1 MTRTLYQMGEVM
13 STPPVPPAAG
23 PGRGE
28 PGPPGENGGDVA
40 RLRTEL
46 REARETIEAIQGG
59 GVDSLVIGPAG
70 QEQVYSR
77 AGADRTY
84 RLVVEAMSEGAA
96 TISPR
101 GVILDANP
109 RLGLMT
115 GRSGSELVGTAV
127 LDLIPEPDR
136 AEFTRLIDVGASGS
150 ARGEMQLSTLDSTAL
165 PVLLAVSGFDLDGML
180 LRCLVLTDLS
190 AQRAAE
196 AQTAVAHQALRV
208 SEERLRTLVDNAPI
222 GIEELSLTGELVQ
235 VNPRMCEITGY
246 TADELRSLRLQDITH
261 PGDLDADLAN
271 MARLSSGEIDSYAM
285 EKRDVRKDGGVVW
298 VEASRAVVRDPDSD
312 PVLFVGTVRDITAQR
327 EAEAEVG
334 RLNTDL
340 EARVER
346 RTADLAL
353 ANKNLEAFSYSVSH
367 DLRAPLRA
375 LSGYSEAL
383 LEDYS
388 DHLDETG
395 RGYAERIQAASE
407 RMARLIDDL
416 LQLARVSR
424 SQMHIRPVDLSGEV
438 AAVVKEFQSADPGR
452 QIEISIQDGVQA
464 SADRGLIRT
473 VLQNLIENA
482 WKFTSREEHP
492 TIEFG
497 SMPADGAEIGCF
509 MRDNGAGFD
518 PAHAAKLFEP
528 FERLH
533 TDTDFAGTGIGLASV
548 QRIVERHG
556 GRIWAESE
564 VGRGATFYFTLDAT
578 RAS

>member
-1 MTRTLYQMGEVM
+1 M
-13 STPPVPPAAG
+13 SPPPVPQVAG
-23 PGRGE
+23 PGHAE
-28 PGPPGENGGDVA
+28 SGPPGEDRGEVA
-40 RLRTEL
+40 QLRTEL

-96 TISPR
+96 TVSPR

-109 RLGLMT
+109 RLILMT
-115 GRSGSELVGTAV
+115 GRSGSELVGTPV

-136 AEFTRLIDVGASGS
+136 AEFTRLLDVGAGGS
-150 ARGEMQLSTLDSTAL
+150 ARGEMQLATRDSTSL

-196 AQTAVAHQALRV
+196 AQTATAHQALRV
-208 SEERLRTLVDNAPI
+208 SEGRLRALVDNAPI
-222 GIEELSLTGELVQ
+222 GIEELSLSGELVQ

-246 TADELRSLRLQDITH
+246 TADELRSMRLQDITH

-271 MARLSSGEIDSYAM
+271 MQRLSSGETDSYST

-298 VEASRAVVRDPDSD
+298 VEANRAVVRDPDGH
-312 PVLFVGTVRDITAQR
+312 PVLVVGAVRDITAQR

-424 SQMHIRPVDLSGEV
+424 SQMHIRPVDLSAEV

-452 QIEISIQDGVQA
+452 QIGVSIQGGVQA

-482 WKFTSREEHP
+482 WKFTSREESP

-533 TDTDFAGTGIGLASV
+533 TDADFAGTGIGLASV
-548 QRIVERHG
+548 QRIIERHG
-556 GRIWAESE
+556 GRIWAEGA
-564 VGRGATFYFTLDAT
+564 VDAGATFYFTLDAT

>member
-1 MTRTLYQMGEVM
+1 M
-13 STPPVPPAAG
+13 SIPPVPQVAG
-23 PGRGE
+23 RDE
-28 PGPPGENGGDVA
+28 PGPPGEGGGEVA
-40 RLRTEL
+40 QLRTEL

-96 TISPR
+96 TVSPR

-109 RLGLMT
+109 RLSLMT
-115 GRSGSELVGTAV
+115 GRRGSELVGTPV
-127 LDLIPEPDR
+127 LDLIPEPHQ
-136 AEFTRLIDVGASGS
+136 AEFTRLLSVGAGGS
-150 ARGEMQLSTLDSTAL
+150 ARGEMLLATLDGTSL

-196 AQTAVAHQALRV
+196 AQTAAAHQALRV

-222 GIEELSLTGELVQ
+222 GIEELSLSGELVQ

-246 TADELRSLRLQDITH
+246 TAGELRSLRLQDITH
-261 PGDLDADLAN
+261 PGDLAADLAN
-271 MARLSSGEIDSYAM
+271 MQRLSSGETDSYAM

-298 VEASRAVVRDPDSD
+298 VEASRAVVRDPDAS
-312 PVLFVGTVRDITAQR
+312 PVLIVGTVRDITAQR

-424 SQMHIRPVDLSGEV
+424 SQMHIRPVDLSAEV
-438 AAVVKEFQSADPGR
+438 AAVVKEFQSADPSR
-452 QIEISIQDGVQA
+452 QVGISIQDGVQA

-482 WKFTSREEHP
+482 WKFTSREENP

-497 SMPADGAEIGCF
+497 SMPAEGAEIGCF

-528 FERLH
+528 FGRLH
-533 TDTDFAGTGIGLASV
+533 TDADFAGTGIGLASV
-548 QRIVERHG
+548 QRIIQRHG